1 MLKEFSYALCA
12 CFVAASPL
20 PAAAAAQSTEAPA
33 AQPVTG
39 QNMAVAG
46 GRSLRVLVAQAEIK
60 SDINLS
66 NIAVATG
73 GGLLGGLIGA
83 AVDSAHAKKAE
94 LLITPLRT
102 AIADVDVDA
111 MAMDAAKSGFANA
124 EWNKSE
130 ISFSK
135 DSSPAG
141 KSASLDS
148 NSNAETAFVEY
159 TYDLSPN
166 FDALRV
172 VERTDVAAKTVAS
185 ANKPE
190 KRLSPKNLVYSHSV
204 ASVVLLPNAGKDK
217 EANAARWAA
226 DNGKLARAALA
237 QAFAQLKALTPRLL
251 AMTAA
256 DDEALDRD
264 KKNKKILAGGYYGRP
279 QPTADG
285 ATLLWTGAGFADV
298 APLN

>member
-1 MLKEFSYALCA
+1 VLKEFSYALCA
-12 CFVAASPL
+12 CFVAASPMSGT
-20 PAAAAAQSTEAPA
+20 AAAQSAEAPV
-33 AQPVTG
+33 AQPATG
-39 QNMAVAG
+39 QNVLVAG

-111 MAMDAAKSGFANA
+111 MAMDAAKAGFANA
-124 EWNKSE
+124 QWNKSE

-141 KSASLDS
+141 KSAYLDS
-148 NSNAETAFVEY
+148 NANAETAFVEY
-159 TYDLSPN
+159 TYDLSPS

-172 VERTDVAAKTVAS
+172 VERTDVAAKTMVS
-185 ANKPE
+185 TNKPE
-190 KRLSPKNLVYSHSV
+190 KRLAPKNLVYSHSV

-237 QAFAQLKALTPRLL
+237 QAFAQLKALTPHLM

-256 DDEALDRD
+256 DDDALDRD
-264 KKNKKILAGGYYGRP
+264 KKNKRILAGGYYGRP
-279 QPTADG
+279 QPTTDG
-285 ATLLWTGAGFADV
+285 ATLLWTGAGFAHV